1 VLKHINEDEKQAHI
15 KTVVVDTINGLMVAD
30 EMRRMKEKGFDFTD
44 IDDAS
49 MLPKSLIPVIQ
60 NDTDAFAAF
69 NQALSDL
76 NKSRQVPVADAVT
89 YLISDFLEVP
99 IALKCLNELN
109 YYAVKTELLKRYR
122 IQLNKQPKDTTLLD
136 FLDADDE

>member
-1 VLKHINEDEKQAHI
+1 MDYFDTLLTDWDDRQALERKQN
-15 KTVVVDTINGLMVAD
+15 KTNFYNL
-30 EMRRMKEKGFDFTD
+30 MKEKGFDFTV

-49 MLPKSLIPVIQ
+49 RLPKSLIPVIQ

-76 NKSRQVPVADAVT
+76 NKSRQVLVADAVT

-122 IQLNKQPKDTTLLD
+122 IQLNKQPKETTLLD

>member
-1 VLKHINEDEKQAHI
+1 MDYFDTLLTDWDDRQALERKQN
-15 KTVVVDTINGLMVAD
+15 KTNFYNL
-30 EMRRMKEKGFDFTD
+30 MKEKGFDFTD

-49 MLPKSLIPVIQ
+49 RLPKSLIPVIQ

-122 IQLNKQPKDTTLLD
+122 IQLNKQPKETTLLD

>member
-1 VLKHINEDEKQAHI
+1 MMDYFDTLLTDWDDRQALERKQN
-15 KTVVVDTINGLMVAD
+15 KTNFYNL
-30 EMRRMKEKGFDFTD
+30 MKEKGFDFTD

-49 MLPKSLIPVIQ
+49 RLPKSLIPVIQ

-122 IQLNKQPKDTTLLD
+122 IQLNKQPKETTLLD

>member
-1 VLKHINEDEKQAHI
+1 MDYFNTLLTDWDDRQALERKQN
-15 KTVVVDTINGLMVAD
+15 KTNFYNL
-30 EMRRMKEKGFDFTD
+30 MKEKGFDFTD

-49 MLPKSLIPVIQ
+49 RLPKSLIPVIQ

-76 NKSRQVPVADAVT
+76 NKSRQVLVADAAT

-122 IQLNKQPKDTTLLD
+122 IQLNKQPKETTLLD
-136 FLDADDE
+136 FLDADNE

>member
-1 VLKHINEDEKQAHI
+1 MDYFDTLLTDWDDRQALERKQN
-15 KTVVVDTINGLMVAD
+15 KTNFYNL
-30 EMRRMKEKGFDFTD
+30 MKEKGFDFTD

-49 MLPKSLIPVIQ
+49 RLPKSLIPVIQ

-76 NKSRQVPVADAVT
+76 NKTRQVPVADAVT

>member
-1 VLKHINEDEKQAHI
+1 MDYFDTLLTDWDDRQALERKQN
-15 KTVVVDTINGLMVAD
+15 KTKFYNL
-30 EMRRMKEKGFDFTD
+30 MKEKGFDFTD

-49 MLPKSLIPVIQ
+49 RLPKSLIPVIQ

-76 NKSRQVPVADAVT
+76 NKTRQVPVADAVT

>member
-1 VLKHINEDEKQAHI
+1 MDYFNTLLTDWDDRQALERKQN
-15 KTVVVDTINGLMVAD
+15 KTNFYNL
-30 EMRRMKEKGFDFTD
+30 MKEKGFDFTD

-49 MLPKSLIPVIQ
+49 RLPKSLIPVIQ

-122 IQLNKQPKDTTLLD
+122 IQLNKQPKETTLLD

>member
-1 VLKHINEDEKQAHI
+1 MDYFDTLLTDWDDRQALERKQN
-15 KTVVVDTINGLMVAD
+15 KTNFYNL
-30 EMRRMKEKGFDFTD
+30 MKEKGFDFTD

-49 MLPKSLIPVIQ
+49 RLPKSLIPVIQ

>member
-1 VLKHINEDEKQAHI
+1 MDYFNTLLTDWDDRQALERKQN
-15 KTVVVDTINGLMVAD
+15 KTNFYNL
-30 EMRRMKEKGFDFTD
+30 MKEKGFDFTV

-49 MLPKSLIPVIQ
+49 RLPKSLIPVIQ

-76 NKSRQVPVADAVT
+76 NKSRQVLVADAVT

-122 IQLNKQPKDTTLLD
+122 IQLNKQPKETTLLD

>member
-1 VLKHINEDEKQAHI
+1 MDYFDTLLTDWDDRQALERKQN
-15 KTVVVDTINGLMVAD
+15 KTKFYNL
-30 EMRRMKEKGFDFTD
+30 MKEKGFDFTD

-49 MLPKSLIPVIQ
+49 RLPKSLIPVIQ
-60 NDTDAFAAF
+60 NDTDALAAF

-76 NKSRQVPVADAVT
+76 NKTRQVPVADAVT

>member
-1 VLKHINEDEKQAHI
+1 MDYFDTLLTDWDDRQALERKQN
-15 KTVVVDTINGLMVAD
+15 KTNFYNL
-30 EMRRMKEKGFDFTD
+30 MKEKGFDFTD

-49 MLPKSLIPVIQ
+49 RLPKSLIPVIQ

-122 IQLNKQPKDTTLLD
+122 IQLNKQPKETTLLA

>member
-1 VLKHINEDEKQAHI
+1 MDYFNTLLTDWDDRQALERKQN
-15 KTVVVDTINGLMVAD
+15 KTNFYNL
-30 EMRRMKEKGFDFTD
+30 MKEKGFDFTD

-49 MLPKSLIPVIQ
+49 RLPKSLIPVIQ

-76 NKSRQVPVADAVT
+76 NKSRQVLVADAVT

-122 IQLNKQPKDTTLLD
+122 IQLNKQPKETTLLD